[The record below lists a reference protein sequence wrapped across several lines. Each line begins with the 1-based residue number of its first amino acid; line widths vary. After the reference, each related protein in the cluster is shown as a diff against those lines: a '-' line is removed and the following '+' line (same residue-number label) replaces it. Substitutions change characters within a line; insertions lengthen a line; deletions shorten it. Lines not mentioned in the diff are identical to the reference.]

1 MTDKIQKL
9 FCEYKSAQA
18 FWEAAENVMTDTYS
32 QTMLL
37 RIANHN
43 NHLVNLLDDIDKIR
57 EKADGGNPYM
67 QYAYARL
74 HDVLALEADSVNICE
89 KYYTLAMEAG
99 IADARMQLAFAWR
112 DCDFGEVDIRRYRNY
127 MEQAL
132 EEGSERAAQHRLHEM
147 IVGADGV
154 KPDPENALHIIDR
167 YLKACDSEPDPRF
180 YRLMAMAEEKLGM
193 KEEAAVDYQ
202 TATQKGDSESFF
214 FLAILTCCNDEYN
227 VVDYE
232 RFSEIMVQGQ
242 DAGAASAYLETA
254 ILISPEAYD
263 AMDDETK
270 SSLSKLLVEQLV
282 LSSSLGDGD
291 AAYFLGSYY
300 EDGMYGLE
308 QDYGKA
314 WQLYAQSATKRS
326 AYGYESLSRMIL
338 EDGTAPEEYGEE
350 FGYECAYRAYA
361 LGGNTLETLIRG
373 YKNGFLTHH
382 AAVIEEF
389 YLPRYEQEHGNE
401 DYDEPEIEEDDWTYD
416 DPEIEEDDWTEYD
429 DPDIVVPEYKSS
441 QTSRQNPDE
450 LLKTCMECVKQ
461 AKEAMK
467 DYNSPWKVAELARK
481 YADEAEILK
490 GYEHMLNSL
499 YSLNKEMLE
508 QIYDH
513 PRLKLR
519 LLRIQLG
526 VLNYL
531 EAVNGHELGITED
544 VRDEIAELSN
554 CIALADEGRLEEI
567 PQTGHLKHDPV
578 EWTARWE
585 EVIDEADRMAYENLR
600 MCPEAWDGASDSGAK
615 EKLRSNNSAL
625 IGAALIL

>member
-1 MTDKIQKL
+1 MEMTDKIQKL
-9 FCEYKSAQA
+9 FCEYKSADA
-18 FWEAAENVMTDTYS
+18 FWAAAENVMTDTWC
-32 QTMLL
+32 QTMFL
-37 RIANHN
+37 RIVNHK
-43 NHLVNLLDDIDKIR
+43 NHIINLLDDIDKIR
-57 EKADGGNPYM
+57 ELADGGNPYM

-74 HDVLALEADSVNICE
+74 HDILALEADSANICE

-112 DCDFGEVDIRRYRNY
+112 DCDFGEVDLRRFRNY

-132 EEGSERAAQHRLHEM
+132 EEGSERAAQYKLHEM
-147 IVGADGV
+147 IFGSDGV
-154 KPDPENALHIIDR
+154 KSDPENALHIIDR
-167 YLKACDSEPDPRF
+167 YLKECVDEPDPYF

-193 KEEAAVDYQ
+193 KEEAAADYL

-214 FLAILTCCNDEYN
+214 LLAILTCCNDEYN

-232 RFSEIMVQGQ
+232 RFSEIMCQGQ
-242 DAGAASAYLETA
+242 DAGAASAYLETSM
-254 ILISPEAYD
+254 LISPEAFD

-282 LSSSLGDGD
+282 LSSSMGDGD

-314 WQLYAQSATKRS
+314 WQLYAEGATKRS

-338 EDGTAPEEYGEE
+338 EDGTAPEDYGEE

-389 YLPRYEQEHGNE
+389 YLPRYEQEIGGE
-401 DYDEPEIEEDDWTYD
+401 DYDE
-416 DPEIEEDDWTEYD
+416 PEIEEDDWTEYD

-467 DYNSPWKVAELARK
+467 DYNSPWMVAELARK
-481 YADEAEILK
+481 YADAAEILK
-490 GYEHMLNSL
+490 GYEHLVNTL

-531 EAVNGHELGITED
+531 EAVNGHDLGITED
-544 VRDEIAELSN
+544 VRDEIGELSN
-554 CIALADEGRLEEI
+554 CIALADEGRLDEI
-567 PQTGHLKHDPV
+567 PQTGHLKRDPV

-585 EVIDEADRMAYENLR
+585 EVIDEADRMAYENLHDVPR
-600 MCPEAWDGASDSGAK
+600 GMGWCFGFWSERK
-615 EKLRSNNSAL
+615 
-625 IGAALIL
+625 AALKKFGIDWRSPHLMNPGVMFD

>member
-9 FCEYKSAQA
+9 FCEYKSADA
-18 FWEAAENVMTDTYS
+18 FWAAAENVMTDTYS
-32 QTMLL
+32 QTMFL
-37 RIANHN
+37 RIVNHK
-43 NHLVNLLDDIDKIR
+43 NHIINLLDDIDKIR
-57 EKADGGNPYM
+57 ELADGGNPYM

-74 HDVLALEADSVNICE
+74 HDVLALEADSANIYE

-99 IADARMQLAFAWR
+99 IADARMQLAFSWR
-112 DCDFGEVDIRRYRNY
+112 DCDFGEVDLRRFRNY

-132 EEGSERAAQHRLHEM
+132 EEGSERAAQYKLHEM
-147 IVGADGV
+147 IFGSDGV
-154 KPDPENALHIIDR
+154 KSDPENALHIIDR
-167 YLKACDSEPDPRF
+167 YLKECVDEPDPYF

-193 KEEAAVDYQ
+193 KEEAAADYQ

-214 FLAILTCCNDEYN
+214 YLAILTCCNDEGN
-227 VVDYE
+227 LLDYE
-232 RFSEIMVQGQ
+232 RFSEIMGQGQ
-242 DAGAASAYLETA
+242 DAGAASAYLETSM
-254 ILISPEAYD
+254 LISPEAFD
-263 AMDDETK
+263 TMDDDTK
-270 SSLSKLLVEQLV
+270 AQVSKLLVEQLV
-282 LSSSLGDGD
+282 LSSSMGDGD

-314 WQLYAQSATKRS
+314 WQLYAEGATKRS

-338 EDGTAPEEYGEE
+338 EDGTAPENYGEE
-350 FGYECAYRAYA
+350 FGYECAYRAYV
-361 LGGNTLETLIRG
+361 LGCDTLETLIRG

-389 YLPRYEQEHGNE
+389 YLPRYEQELGNE
-401 DYDEPEIEEDDWTYD
+401 DYDEPEIEEDDWTC
-416 DPEIEEDDWTEYD
+416 YD

-467 DYNSPWKVAELARK
+467 DYNSPWMVAELARK
-481 YADEAEILK
+481 YADAAEILK
-490 GYEHMLNSL
+490 GYEHLVNTL

-519 LLRIQLG
+519 LLRIQLS
-526 VLNYL
+526 VLRYI
-531 EAVNGHELGITED
+531 EAVNGHDLGITED
-544 VRDEIAELSN
+544 VRDEIGELSN

-567 PQTGHLKHDPV
+567 PQTGHLKRDPV

-585 EVIDEADRMAYENLR
+585 EVIDEADRMAYENLQDVPR
-600 MCPEAWDGASDSGAK
+600 GMGWCFGFWSERK
-615 EKLRSNNSAL
+615 
-625 IGAALIL
+625 AALKQFGIDWRSPHLMNPGVMFD

>member
-1 MTDKIQKL
+1 MTDNIQKL
-9 FCEYKSAQA
+9 FCEYKSADA
-18 FWEAAENVMTDTYS
+18 FWAAAENVMTDTYS
-32 QTMLL
+32 QTMFL
-37 RIANHN
+37 RIVNHK
-43 NHLVNLLDDIDKIR
+43 NHIINLLDDIDKIR
-57 EKADGGNPYM
+57 ELADSGNPYM

-74 HDVLALEADSVNICE
+74 HDVLALEADSANIYE

-99 IADARMQLAFAWR
+99 IADARMQLAFSWR
-112 DCDFGEVDIRRYRNY
+112 DCDFGEVDLRRFRNY

-132 EEGSERAAQHRLHEM
+132 EEGSERAAQYKLHEM
-147 IVGADGV
+147 IFGSDGV
-154 KPDPENALHIIDR
+154 KSDPENALHIIDR
-167 YLKACDSEPDPRF
+167 YLKECVDEPDPYF
-180 YRLMAMAEEKLGM
+180 YRMMAMAEEKLGM
-193 KEEAAVDYQ
+193 KEEAAADYQ

-214 FLAILTCCNDEYN
+214 YLAILTCCNDEGN

-232 RFSEIMVQGQ
+232 RFSEIMGQGQ
-242 DAGAASAYLETA
+242 DAGAASAYLETSM
-254 ILISPEAYD
+254 LISPEAFD
-263 AMDDETK
+263 AMDDDTK
-270 SSLSKLLVEQLV
+270 AQISKLLVEQLV
-282 LSSSLGDGD
+282 LSSSMGDGD

-314 WQLYAQSATKRS
+314 WQLYAEGATKRS

-338 EDGTAPEEYGEE
+338 EDGTAPENYGEE
-350 FGYECAYRAYA
+350 FGYECAYRAYV
-361 LGGNTLETLIRG
+361 LGCDTLETLIRG

-389 YLPRYEQEHGNE
+389 YLPRYEQELGNE
-401 DYDEPEIEEDDWTYD
+401 DYDEPEIEEDDWTC
-416 DPEIEEDDWTEYD
+416 YD

-450 LLKTCMECVKQ
+450 LLKTCLECVKQ

-467 DYNSPWKVAELARK
+467 DYNSPWMVAELARK
-481 YADEAEILK
+481 YADAAEILK
-490 GYEHMLNSL
+490 GYEHLVNTL

-519 LLRIQLG
+519 LLRIQLS
-526 VLNYL
+526 VLRYI
-531 EAVNGHELGITED
+531 EAVNGHDLGITED
-544 VRDEIAELSN
+544 VRDEIGELSN

-567 PQTGHLKHDPV
+567 PQTGHLKRDPV

-585 EVIDEADRMAYENLR
+585 EVIDEADRMAYENLQDVPR
-600 MCPEAWDGASDSGAK
+600 GMGWCFGFWSERK
-615 EKLRSNNSAL
+615 
-625 IGAALIL
+625 AALKQFGIDWRSPHLMNPGVMFD

>member
-9 FCEYKSAQA
+9 FCEYKSADA
-18 FWEAAENVMTDTYS
+18 FWAAAENVMTDTYS
-32 QTMLL
+32 QTMFL
-37 RIANHN
+37 RIVNHK
-43 NHLVNLLDDIDKIR
+43 NHIINLLDDIDKIR
-57 EKADGGNPYM
+57 ELADGGNPYM

-74 HDVLALEADSVNICE
+74 HDVLALEADSANIYE

-99 IADARMQLAFAWR
+99 IADARMQLAFSWR
-112 DCDFGEVDIRRYRNY
+112 DCDFGEVDLRRFRNY

-132 EEGSERAAQHRLHEM
+132 EEGSERAAQYKLHEM
-147 IVGADGV
+147 IFGSDGV
-154 KPDPENALHIIDR
+154 KSDPENALHIIDR
-167 YLKACDSEPDPRF
+167 YLKECVDEPDPYF

-193 KEEAAVDYQ
+193 KEEAAADYQ

-214 FLAILTCCNDEYN
+214 YLAILTCCNDEGN
-227 VVDYE
+227 VLDYE
-232 RFSEIMVQGQ
+232 RFSEIMGQGQ
-242 DAGAASAYLETA
+242 DAGAASAYLETSM
-254 ILISPEAYD
+254 LISPEAFD
-263 AMDDETK
+263 TMDDDTK
-270 SSLSKLLVEQLV
+270 AQVSKLLVEQLV
-282 LSSSLGDGD
+282 LSSSMGDGD

-314 WQLYAQSATKRS
+314 WQLYAEGATKRS

-338 EDGTAPEEYGEE
+338 EDGTAPENYGEE
-350 FGYECAYRAYA
+350 FGYECAYRAYV
-361 LGGNTLETLIRG
+361 LGCDTLETLIRG

-389 YLPRYEQEHGNE
+389 YLPLYEQELGNE
-401 DYDEPEIEEDDWTYD
+401 DYDEPEIEEDDWTC
-416 DPEIEEDDWTEYD
+416 YD

-467 DYNSPWKVAELARK
+467 DYNSPWMVAELARK
-481 YADEAEILK
+481 YADAAEILK
-490 GYEHMLNSL
+490 GYEHLVNTL

-519 LLRIQLG
+519 LLRIQLS
-526 VLNYL
+526 VLRYI
-531 EAVNGHELGITED
+531 EAVNGHDLGITED
-544 VRDEIAELSN
+544 VRDEIGELSN

-567 PQTGHLKHDPV
+567 PQTGHLKRDPV

-585 EVIDEADRMAYENLR
+585 EVIDEADRMAYENLQDVPR
-600 MCPEAWDGASDSGAK
+600 GMGWCFGFWSERK
-615 EKLRSNNSAL
+615 
-625 IGAALIL
+625 AALKQFGIDWRSPHLMNPGVMFD

>member
-9 FCEYKSAQA
+9 FCEYKSADA
-18 FWEAAENVMTDTYS
+18 FWAAAENVMTDTYS
-32 QTMLL
+32 QTMFL
-37 RIANHN
+37 RIVNHK
-43 NHLVNLLDDIDKIR
+43 NHIINLLDDIDKIR
-57 EKADGGNPYM
+57 ELADGGNPYM

-74 HDVLALEADSVNICE
+74 HDVLALEADSANIYE

-99 IADARMQLAFAWR
+99 IADARMQLAFSWR
-112 DCDFGEVDIRRYRNY
+112 DCDFGEVDLRRFRNY

-132 EEGSERAAQHRLHEM
+132 EEGSERAAQYKLHE
-147 IVGADGV
+147 IIFGSDGV
-154 KPDPENALHIIDR
+154 KSDPENALHIIDR
-167 YLKACDSEPDPRF
+167 YLKECVDEPDPYF

-193 KEEAAVDYQ
+193 KEEAAADYQ

-214 FLAILTCCNDEYN
+214 YLAILTCCNDEGN
-227 VVDYE
+227 VLDYE
-232 RFSEIMVQGQ
+232 RFSEIMGQGQ
-242 DAGAASAYLETA
+242 DAGAASAYLETSM
-254 ILISPEAYD
+254 LISPEAFD
-263 AMDDETK
+263 TMDDDTK
-270 SSLSKLLVEQLV
+270 AQVSKLLVEQLV
-282 LSSSLGDGD
+282 LSSSMGDGD

-314 WQLYAQSATKRS
+314 WQLYAEGATKRS

-338 EDGTAPEEYGEE
+338 EDGTAPENYGEE
-350 FGYECAYRAYA
+350 FGYECAYRAYV
-361 LGGNTLETLIRG
+361 LGCDTLETLIRG

-389 YLPRYEQEHGNE
+389 YLPRYEQELGNE
-401 DYDEPEIEEDDWTYD
+401 DYDEPEIEEDDWTC
-416 DPEIEEDDWTEYD
+416 YD

-467 DYNSPWKVAELARK
+467 DYNSPWMVAELARK
-481 YADEAEILK
+481 YADAAEILK
-490 GYEHMLNSL
+490 GYEHLVNTL

-519 LLRIQLG
+519 LLRIQLS
-526 VLNYL
+526 VLRYI
-531 EAVNGHELGITED
+531 EAVNGHDLGITED
-544 VRDEIAELSN
+544 VRDEIGELSN

-567 PQTGHLKHDPV
+567 PQTGHLKRDPV

-585 EVIDEADRMAYENLR
+585 EVIDEADRMAYENLQDVPR
-600 MCPEAWDGASDSGAK
+600 GMGWCFGFWSERK
-615 EKLRSNNSAL
+615 
-625 IGAALIL
+625 AALKQFGIDWRSPHLMNPGVMFD

>member
-9 FCEYKSAQA
+9 FCEYKSADA
-18 FWEAAENVMTDTYS
+18 FWAAAENVMTDTYS
-32 QTMLL
+32 QTMFL
-37 RIANHN
+37 RIVNHK
-43 NHLVNLLDDIDKIR
+43 NHIINLLDDIDKIR
-57 EKADGGNPYM
+57 ELADGGNPYM

-74 HDVLALEADSVNICE
+74 HDVLALEADSANIYE

-99 IADARMQLAFAWR
+99 IADARMQLAFSWR
-112 DCDFGEVDIRRYRNY
+112 DCDFGEVDLRRFRNY

-132 EEGSERAAQHRLHEM
+132 EEGSERAAQYKLHEM
-147 IVGADGV
+147 IFGSDGV
-154 KPDPENALHIIDR
+154 KSDPENALHIIDR
-167 YLKACDSEPDPRF
+167 YLKECVDEPDPYF

-193 KEEAAVDYQ
+193 KEEAAADYQ

-214 FLAILTCCNDEYN
+214 YLAILTCCNDEGN
-227 VVDYE
+227 VLDYE
-232 RFSEIMVQGQ
+232 RFSEIMGQGQ
-242 DAGAASAYLETA
+242 DAGAASAYLETSM
-254 ILISPEAYD
+254 LISPEAFD
-263 AMDDETK
+263 TMDDDTK
-270 SSLSKLLVEQLV
+270 AQVSKLLVEQLV
-282 LSSSLGDGD
+282 LSSSMGDGD

-314 WQLYAQSATKRS
+314 WQLYAEGATKRS

-338 EDGTAPEEYGEE
+338 EDGTAPENYGEE
-350 FGYECAYRAYA
+350 FGYECAYRAYV
-361 LGGNTLETLIRG
+361 LGCDTLETLIRG

-389 YLPRYEQEHGNE
+389 YLPRYEQELGNE
-401 DYDEPEIEEDDWTYD
+401 DYDEPEIEEDDWTC
-416 DPEIEEDDWTEYD
+416 YD

-467 DYNSPWKVAELARK
+467 DYNSPWMVAELARK
-481 YADEAEILK
+481 YADAAEILK
-490 GYEHMLNSL
+490 GYEHLVNTL
-499 YSLNKEMLE
+499 YSLTKEMLE

-519 LLRIQLG
+519 LLRIQLS
-526 VLNYL
+526 VLRYI
-531 EAVNGHELGITED
+531 EAVNGHDLGITED
-544 VRDEIAELSN
+544 VRDEIGELSN

-567 PQTGHLKHDPV
+567 PQTGHLKRDPV

-585 EVIDEADRMAYENLR
+585 EVIDEADRMAYENLQDVPR
-600 MCPEAWDGASDSGAK
+600 GMGWCFGFWSERK
-615 EKLRSNNSAL
+615 
-625 IGAALIL
+625 AALKQFGIDWRSPHLMNPGVMFD

>member
-9 FCEYKSAQA
+9 FCEYKSADA
-18 FWEAAENVMTDTYS
+18 FWAAAENVMTDTWC
-32 QTMLL
+32 QTMFL
-37 RIANHN
+37 RIVNHK
-43 NHLVNLLDDIDKIR
+43 NHIINLLDGIDKIR
-57 EKADGGNPYM
+57 ELADGGNPYM

-74 HDVLALEADSVNICE
+74 HDVLALEADSANIYE

-99 IADARMQLAFAWR
+99 IADARMQLAFSWR
-112 DCDFGEVDIRRYRNY
+112 DCDFGEVDLRRFRNY

-132 EEGSERAAQHRLHEM
+132 EEGSERAAQYKLHEM
-147 IVGADGV
+147 IFGSDGV
-154 KPDPENALHIIDR
+154 KSDPENALHIIDR
-167 YLKACDSEPDPRF
+167 YLKECVDEPDPYF
-180 YRLMAMAEEKLGM
+180 YRMMAMAEEKLGM
-193 KEEAAVDYQ
+193 KEEAAADYQ

-214 FLAILTCCNDEYN
+214 YLAILTCCNDEGN

-232 RFSEIMVQGQ
+232 RFSEIMGQGQ
-242 DAGAASAYLETA
+242 DAGAASAYLETSM
-254 ILISPEAYD
+254 LISPEAFD
-263 AMDDETK
+263 TMDDDTK
-270 SSLSKLLVEQLV
+270 AQVSKLLVEQLV
-282 LSSSLGDGD
+282 LSSSMGDGD

-314 WQLYAQSATKRS
+314 WQLYAEGATKRS

-338 EDGTAPEEYGEE
+338 EDGTAPENYGEE
-350 FGYECAYRAYA
+350 FGYECAYRAYV
-361 LGGNTLETLIRG
+361 LGCDTLETLIRG

-389 YLPRYEQEHGNE
+389 YLPRYEQELGNE
-401 DYDEPEIEEDDWTYD
+401 DYDEPEIEEDDWTC
-416 DPEIEEDDWTEYD
+416 YD

-467 DYNSPWKVAELARK
+467 DYNSPWMVAELARK
-481 YADEAEILK
+481 YADAAEILK
-490 GYEHMLNSL
+490 GYEHLVNTL

-519 LLRIQLG
+519 LLRIQLS
-526 VLNYL
+526 VLRYI
-531 EAVNGHELGITED
+531 EAVNGHDLGITED
-544 VRDEIAELSN
+544 VRDEIGELSN

-567 PQTGHLKHDPV
+567 PQTGHLKRDPV

-585 EVIDEADRMAYENLR
+585 EVIDEADRMAYENLQDVPR
-600 MCPEAWDGASDSGAK
+600 GMGWCFGFWSERK
-615 EKLRSNNSAL
+615 
-625 IGAALIL
+625 AALKQFGIDWRSPHLMNPGVMFD

>member
-9 FCEYKSAQA
+9 FCEYKSADA
-18 FWEAAENVMTDTYS
+18 FWAAAENVMTDTYS
-32 QTMLL
+32 QTMFL
-37 RIANHN
+37 RIVNHK
-43 NHLVNLLDDIDKIR
+43 NHIINLLDDIDKIR
-57 EKADGGNPYM
+57 ELADGGNPYM

-74 HDVLALEADSVNICE
+74 HDVLALEADSANIYE

-99 IADARMQLAFAWR
+99 IADARMQLAFSWR
-112 DCDFGEVDIRRYRNY
+112 DCDFGEVDLRRFRNY

-132 EEGSERAAQHRLHEM
+132 EEGSERAAQYKLHEM
-147 IVGADGV
+147 IFGSDGV
-154 KPDPENALHIIDR
+154 KSDPENALHIIDR
-167 YLKACDSEPDPRF
+167 YLKECVDEPDPYF

-193 KEEAAVDYQ
+193 KEEAAADYQ

-214 FLAILTCCNDEYN
+214 YLAILTCCNDEGN
-227 VVDYE
+227 VLDYE
-232 RFSEIMVQGQ
+232 RFSEIMGQGQ
-242 DAGAASAYLETA
+242 DAGAASAYLETSM
-254 ILISPEAYD
+254 LISPEAFD
-263 AMDDETK
+263 TMDDDTK
-270 SSLSKLLVEQLV
+270 AQVSKLLVEQLV
-282 LSSSLGDGD
+282 LSSSMGDGD

-314 WQLYAQSATKRS
+314 WQLYAEGATKRS

-338 EDGTAPEEYGEE
+338 EDGTAPENYGEE
-350 FGYECAYRAYA
+350 FGYECAYRAYV
-361 LGGNTLETLIRG
+361 LGCDTLETLIRG

-389 YLPRYEQEHGNE
+389 YLPRYEQELGNE
-401 DYDEPEIEEDDWTYD
+401 DYDEPEIEEDDWTC
-416 DPEIEEDDWTEYD
+416 YD

-467 DYNSPWKVAELARK
+467 DYNSPWMVAELARN
-481 YADEAEILK
+481 YADAAEILK
-490 GYEHMLNSL
+490 GYEHLVNTL

-519 LLRIQLG
+519 LLRIQLS
-526 VLNYL
+526 VLRYI
-531 EAVNGHELGITED
+531 EAVKGHDLGITED
-544 VRDEIAELSN
+544 VRDEIGELSN

-567 PQTGHLKHDPV
+567 PQTGHLKRDPV

-585 EVIDEADRMAYENLR
+585 EVIDEADRMAYENLQDVPR
-600 MCPEAWDGASDSGAK
+600 GMGWCFGFWSERK
-615 EKLRSNNSAL
+615 
-625 IGAALIL
+625 AALKQFGIDWRSPHLMNPGVMFD

>member
-9 FCEYKSAQA
+9 FCEYKSADA
-18 FWEAAENVMTDTYS
+18 FWAAAENVMTDTYS
-32 QTMLL
+32 QTMFL
-37 RIANHN
+37 RIVNHK
-43 NHLVNLLDDIDKIR
+43 NHIINLLDDIDKIR
-57 EKADGGNPYM
+57 ELADGGNPYM

-74 HDVLALEADSVNICE
+74 HDVLALEADSANIYE

-99 IADARMQLAFAWR
+99 IADARMQLAFSWR
-112 DCDFGEVDIRRYRNY
+112 DCDFGEVDLRRFRNY

-132 EEGSERAAQHRLHEM
+132 EEGSERAAQYKLHE
-147 IVGADGV
+147 IIFGSDGV
-154 KPDPENALHIIDR
+154 KSDPENALHIIDR
-167 YLKACDSEPDPRF
+167 YLKECVDEPDPYF
-180 YRLMAMAEEKLGM
+180 YRMMAMAEEKLGM
-193 KEEAAVDYQ
+193 KEEAAADYQ

-214 FLAILTCCNDEYN
+214 YLAILTCCNDEGN
-227 VVDYE
+227 VLDYE
-232 RFSEIMVQGQ
+232 RFSEIMGQGQ
-242 DAGAASAYLETA
+242 DAGAASAYLETSM
-254 ILISPEAYD
+254 LISPEAFD
-263 AMDDETK
+263 TMDDDTK
-270 SSLSKLLVEQLV
+270 AQVSKLLVEQLV
-282 LSSSLGDGD
+282 LSSSMGDGD

-314 WQLYAQSATKRS
+314 WQLYAEGATKRS

-338 EDGTAPEEYGEE
+338 EDGTAPENYGEE
-350 FGYECAYRAYA
+350 FGYECAYRAYV
-361 LGGNTLETLIRG
+361 LGCDTLETLIRG

-389 YLPRYEQEHGNE
+389 YLPRYEQELGNE
-401 DYDEPEIEEDDWTYD
+401 DYDEPEIEEDDWTC
-416 DPEIEEDDWTEYD
+416 YD

-467 DYNSPWKVAELARK
+467 DYNSPWMVAELARK
-481 YADEAEILK
+481 YADAAEILK
-490 GYEHMLNSL
+490 GYEHLVNTL

-519 LLRIQLG
+519 LLRIQLS
-526 VLNYL
+526 VLRYI
-531 EAVNGHELGITED
+531 EAVNGHDLGITED
-544 VRDEIAELSN
+544 VRDEIGELSN

-567 PQTGHLKHDPV
+567 PQTGHLKRDPV

-585 EVIDEADRMAYENLR
+585 EVIDEADRMAYENLQDVPR
-600 MCPEAWDGASDSGAK
+600 GMGWCFGFWSERK
-615 EKLRSNNSAL
+615 
-625 IGAALIL
+625 AALKQFGIDWRSPHLMNPGVMFD

>member
-9 FCEYKSAQA
+9 FCEYKSADA
-18 FWEAAENVMTDTYS
+18 FWAAAENVMTDTYS
-32 QTMLL
+32 QTMFL
-37 RIANHN
+37 RIVNHK
-43 NHLVNLLDDIDKIR
+43 NHIINLLDDIDKIR
-57 EKADGGNPYM
+57 ELADSGNPYM

-74 HDVLALEADSVNICE
+74 HDVLALEADSANIYE

-99 IADARMQLAFAWR
+99 IADARMQLAFSWR
-112 DCDFGEVDIRRYRNY
+112 DCDFGEVDLRRFRNY

-132 EEGSERAAQHRLHEM
+132 EEGSERAAQYKLHEM
-147 IVGADGV
+147 IFGSDGV
-154 KPDPENALHIIDR
+154 KSDPENALHIIDR
-167 YLKACDSEPDPRF
+167 YLKECVDEPDPYF
-180 YRLMAMAEEKLGM
+180 YRMMAMAEEKLGM
-193 KEEAAVDYQ
+193 KEEAAADYQ

-214 FLAILTCCNDEYN
+214 YLAILTCCNDEGN

-232 RFSEIMVQGQ
+232 RFSEIMGQGQ
-242 DAGAASAYLETA
+242 DAGAASAYLETSM
-254 ILISPEAYD
+254 LISPEAFD
-263 AMDDETK
+263 AMDDDTK
-270 SSLSKLLVEQLV
+270 AQISKLLVEQLI
-282 LSSSLGDGD
+282 LSSSMGDGD

-314 WQLYAQSATKRS
+314 WQLYAEGATKRS

-338 EDGTAPEEYGEE
+338 EDGTAPENYGEE
-350 FGYECAYRAYA
+350 FGYECAYRAYV
-361 LGGNTLETLIRG
+361 LGCNTLETLIRG

-389 YLPRYEQEHGNE
+389 YLPRYEQELGNE
-401 DYDEPEIEEDDWTYD
+401 DYDEPEIEEDDWTC
-416 DPEIEEDDWTEYD
+416 YD

-450 LLKTCMECVKQ
+450 LLKTCLECVKQ

-467 DYNSPWKVAELARK
+467 DYNSPWMVAELARK
-481 YADEAEILK
+481 YADAAEILE
-490 GYEHMLNSL
+490 GYEHLVNTL

-519 LLRIQLG
+519 LLRIQLS
-526 VLNYL
+526 VLRYI
-531 EAVNGHELGITED
+531 EAVNGHDLGITED
-544 VRDEIAELSN
+544 VRDEIGELSN

-567 PQTGHLKHDPV
+567 PQTGHLKRDPV

-585 EVIDEADRMAYENLR
+585 EVIDEADRMAYENLQDVPR
-600 MCPEAWDGASDSGAK
+600 GMGWCFGFWSERK
-615 EKLRSNNSAL
+615 
-625 IGAALIL
+625 AALKQFGIDWRSPHLMNPGVMFD

>member
-9 FCEYKSAQA
+9 FCEYKSADA
-18 FWEAAENVMTDTYS
+18 FWAAAENVMTDTWC
-32 QTMLL
+32 QTMFL
-37 RIANHN
+37 RIANHK
-43 NHLVNLLDDIDKIR
+43 NHIINLLDDIDKIR
-57 EKADGGNPYM
+57 ELADGGNPYM

-74 HDVLALEADSVNICE
+74 HDVLALEADSANIYE

-99 IADARMQLAFAWR
+99 IADARMQLAFSWR
-112 DCDFGEVDIRRYRNY
+112 DCDFGEVDLRRFRNY

-132 EEGSERAAQHRLHEM
+132 EEGSERAAQYKLHE
-147 IVGADGV
+147 IIFGSDGV
-154 KPDPENALHIIDR
+154 KSDPENALHIIDR
-167 YLKACDSEPDPRF
+167 YLKECVDEPDPYF

-193 KEEAAVDYQ
+193 KEEAAADYQ

-214 FLAILTCCNDEYN
+214 YLAILTCCNDEGN
-227 VVDYE
+227 VLDYE
-232 RFSEIMVQGQ
+232 RFSEIMGQGQ
-242 DAGAASAYLETA
+242 DAGAASAYLETSM
-254 ILISPEAYD
+254 LISPEAFD
-263 AMDDETK
+263 TMDDDTK
-270 SSLSKLLVEQLV
+270 AQVSKLLVEQLV
-282 LSSSLGDGD
+282 LSSSMGDGD

-314 WQLYAQSATKRS
+314 WQLYAEGATKRS

-338 EDGTAPEEYGEE
+338 EDGTAPENYGEE
-350 FGYECAYRAYA
+350 FGYECAYRAYV
-361 LGGNTLETLIRG
+361 LGCDTLETLIRG

-389 YLPRYEQEHGNE
+389 YLPRYEQELGNE
-401 DYDEPEIEEDDWTYD
+401 DYDEPEIEEDDWTC
-416 DPEIEEDDWTEYD
+416 YD

-467 DYNSPWKVAELARK
+467 DYNSPWMVAELARK
-481 YADEAEILK
+481 YADAAEILK
-490 GYEHMLNSL
+490 GYEHLVNTL

-519 LLRIQLG
+519 LLRIQLS
-526 VLNYL
+526 VLRYI
-531 EAVNGHELGITED
+531 EAVNGHDLGITED
-544 VRDEIAELSN
+544 VRDEIGELSN

-567 PQTGHLKHDPV
+567 PQTGHLKRDPV

-600 MCPEAWDGASDSGAK
+600 DVPRGMGWCFGFWSERK
-615 EKLRSNNSAL
+615 
-625 IGAALIL
+625 AALKQFGIDWRSPHLMNPGVMFD